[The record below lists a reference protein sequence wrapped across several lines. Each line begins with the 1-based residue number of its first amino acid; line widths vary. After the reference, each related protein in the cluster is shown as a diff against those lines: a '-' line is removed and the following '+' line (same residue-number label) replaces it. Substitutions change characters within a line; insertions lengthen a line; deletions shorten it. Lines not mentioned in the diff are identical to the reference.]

1 MRGASR
7 PRLSAAELRGRHELS
22 QRRVETASAA
32 KVGDLLHEIT
42 SLAAAISSDPEAERN
57 PASLTGGPGFL
68 LQRTTAALTENTL
81 FGINSSSLFERS

>member
-1 MRGASR
+1 MNF
-7 PRLSAAELRGRHELS
+7 PSA
-22 QRRVETASAA
+22 RVETASA

-81 FGINSSSLFERS
+81 FGIDSSSLFERS

>member
-1 MRGASR
+1 MGN
-7 PRLSAAELRGRHELS
+7 EGRFQATCWRS
-22 QRRVETASAA
+22 
-32 KVGDLLHEIT
+32 KVDDPLHEIT

-81 FGINSSSLFERS
+81 FGIDSLVSV